1 MSKYHIFQIVIS
13 LMGKLEGGEDVRDL
27 IVKVKSFWSRTLRY
41 VVFSFITAIPVTMA
55 LLILNAFLGVK
66 ASFGFYTWIIIGVIG
81 LCTSAQMAKNC
92 DKLFTPINRKLIIKL
107 EQERLERARL
117 NNRRKNKKSQ
127 GKVS

>member
-1 MSKYHIFQIVIS
+1 
-13 LMGKLEGGEDVRDL
+13 MGKLEGGEDVRDL

-81 LCTSAQMAKNC
+81 LCTAQMAKNC

>member
-1 MSKYHIFQIVIS
+1 
-13 LMGKLEGGEDVRDL
+13 MGKLEGGEDVRDL

-55 LLILNAFLGVK
+55 LFILNAFLGVK
-66 ASFGFYTWIIIGVIG
+66 ASFGFYIWVVLGVIV
-81 LCTSAQMAKNC
+81 LCTAAQMANNC